1 PRCFREGTSARAR
14 RETARA
20 HDAHTPLSAGRKKP
34 DPRTG
39 ERAGRAIGSLPG
51 RITIAGASLADCN
64 PVFSR
69 HDLYSSGLV
78 LVGLRPRLGQRHAAT
93 AGLGVKLGSA
103 PAATAS

>member
-1 PRCFREGTSARAR
+1 MK
-14 RETARA
+14 TARA

-39 ERAGRAIGSLPG
+39 ERAGRAIRSLPG

-69 HDLYSSGLV
+69 QDLYSSGLV
-78 LVGLRPRLGQRHAAT
+78 LVGFGLCPRSRSAARYRT
-93 AGLGVKLGSA
+93 AGMDFR
-103 PAATAS
+103 